1 MTSRPHQAGI
11 KRALSH
17 VGGSVDTE
25 GDAGPAKSLA
35 HALDVTGAEGPER
48 HKLADEAEETSKEEE
63 IDRAHVH
70 GFHAYPARMHP
81 VTAARLVT
89 AFAPEGGVVLDPFCG
104 SGTVLV
110 ESLIAGRD
118 ALGTDLNPLA
128 VRLARAKTAPRD
140 EDARRA
146 LISAAASVRAIADE
160 RRKTRAGATKRYD
173 KEDAAMFDP
182 HVLLELD
189 SLRAGSFAQTDPNL
203 RADLLLVLSAILVK
217 VSRRRSDTA
226 TRTEQKRIAA
236 GYTAKLFL
244 RKAEDLA
251 RRSAAFEALL
261 PSQVRGPRPRARVR
275 DDDATRLSTLKDAC
289 ADVIVTSPPYAATYD
304 YLTHHA
310 MRLRWLE
317 LDSKGL
323 EDREL
328 GPRRRYNAMSG
339 PEAESA
345 WVDELSRFF
354 SAAARVVRPKG
365 AVIVLIADSSSN
377 GHALRGE
384 VLAAAAAHEAGLR
397 PLARAS
403 QQRPDFHDQR
413 AFASAP
419 RREHALYFQRR

>member
-17 VGGSVDTE
+17 LGGPVDTE
-25 GDAGPAKSLA
+25 GEAGPAKSLA
-35 HALDVTGAEGPER
+35 HALDVSSAEGPER
-48 HKLADEAEETSKEEE
+48 HKLSDEAEETSKDEE

-81 VTAARLVT
+81 TTAARLVT

-140 EDARRA
+140 EDARKT
-146 LISAAASVRAIADE
+146 LISAASRVRAIADE

-173 KEDAAMFDP
+173 QEDAAMFDP

-189 SLRAGSFAQTDPNL
+189 SLRAGSFAETDPNL

-244 RKAEDLA
+244 RKAEELA

-261 PSQVRGPRPRARVR
+261 PSPRPRARVR
-275 DDDATRLSTLKDAC
+275 DDDATKLSTLKAAC

-310 MRLRWLE
+310 MRLRWLG
-317 LDSKGL
+317 LDSKAL

-339 PEAESA
+339 PEAETA
-345 WVDELSRFF
+345 WVDELSHFF
-354 SAAARVVRPKG
+354 AAAARVVRPKG
-365 AVIVLIADSSSN
+365 AVVVLIADSESN

-384 VLAAAAAHEAGLR
+384 VLAAVAAHSAGLR

-403 QQRPDFHDQR
+403 QQRPHFHDQR
-413 AFASAP
+413 AFATAP